1 MRIHLLLSRDDT
13 VPSGHIV
20 HEDCL
25 DYDNSNRLIIIVIFI
40 IMMMIMMIVMMIMI
54 IMIIIIPSGRNIT
67 LITRLTSTETCP
79 TEFTRRTMSTSDTI
93 SR

>member
-1 MRIHLLLSRDDT
+1 MIM
-13 VPSGHIV
+13 V
-20 HEDCL
+20 
-25 DYDNSNRLIIIVIFI
+25 FI
-40 IMMMIMMIVMMIMI
+40 IMMMMMIMI
-54 IMIIIIPSGRNIT
+54 IMMMMIIIIPSGRNIT